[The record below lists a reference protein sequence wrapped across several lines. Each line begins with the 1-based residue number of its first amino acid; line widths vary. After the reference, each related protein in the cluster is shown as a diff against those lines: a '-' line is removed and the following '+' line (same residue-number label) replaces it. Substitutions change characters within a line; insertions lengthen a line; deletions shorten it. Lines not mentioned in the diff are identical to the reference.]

1 MRTFL
6 GPTLA
11 DTVWACLGDNPES
24 TTQELARVC
33 GLRPLR
39 VAKAVA
45 DLVAQR
51 RATRCDKRPCRVTG
65 RWMTPWRLLR

>member
-24 TTQELARVC
+24 TTQELAVKC
-33 GLRPLR
+33 GLRHLR
-39 VAKAVA
+39 VAKSLQKFVTNGKACA
-45 DLVAQR
+45 
-51 RATRCDKRPCRVTG
+51 CEKRKCRVTG

>member
-1 MRTFL
+1 MRPFL

-11 DTVWACLGDNPES
+11 DTVWATLSDNPES
-24 TTQELARVC
+24 TSQEIAKVC

-39 VAKAVA
+39 VGKVIT
-45 DLVAQR
+45 DLVAQG
-51 RATRCDKRPCRVTG
+51 RATYCDKRPCRVTG

>member
-1 MRTFL
+1 MRPFL

-24 TTQELARVC
+24 TTQELAVKC
-33 GLRPLR
+33 GLTNLR
-39 VAKAVA
+39 VAKAVQ
-45 DLVAQR
+45 DLVAQGK
-51 RATRCDKRPCRVTG
+51 AYACVKRCCRVTG